1 MPGWRIFSDRA
12 LLFPESSRYL
22 TNDSGL
28 RGLLKFFRG
37 GYNRDHDTAQSRERK
52 GKQIMLQF
60 LQTGKVLY
68 VLAAVCG
75 LGVLSKLV
83 TSSLYKRMIKETG
96 NMALTK
102 NKNLRSFRQRTEN
115 MLMLSNGIRN
125 TNVYIEK
132 QLYSFRFMNLS
143 LDGWDNVA
151 VQAMILCFLIGGIA
165 AFGAYWYRCDSY
177 YIVLYGTMGILTG
190 LFMVLVDNSVNVSL
204 KRQQLMDCLTDYVDN
219 TPHFFRSVD
228 KSANADGAERRGKT
242 VAESSKFRLREMGN
256 KSLKVVDETAVGNAE
271 GNSERK
277 RFPGLKR
284 KKGKAEATIGGIGNK
299 SAVKSVQDVGK
310 ELTHEEE
317 LRKSIDGLKQSLEQI
332 AASREVTRVDMKT
345 ASQKEQENGG
355 TERVRRE
362 FSQEDLKFLGELLQE
377 YLT

>member
-1 MPGWRIFSDRA
+1 
-12 LLFPESSRYL
+12 
-22 TNDSGL
+22 
-28 RGLLKFFRG
+28 
-37 GYNRDHDTAQSRERK
+37 
-52 GKQIMLQF
+52 MLQF

-143 LDGWDNVA
+143 LDGWDNIA

-256 KSLKVVDETAVGNAE
+256 KSLKVVDETTVGNAE
-271 GNSERK
+271 GISERK

-284 KKGKAEATIGGIGNK
+284 KKGKAEAAIGNVSNK
-299 SAVKSVQDVGK
+299 SMVKSVQEVG
-310 ELTHEEE
+310 
-317 LRKSIDGLKQSLEQI
+317 
-332 AASREVTRVDMKT
+332 
-345 ASQKEQENGG
+345 
-355 TERVRRE
+355 
-362 FSQEDLKFLGELLQE
+362 QE
-377 YLT
+377 YHALIMWLITHVSRD

>member
-1 MPGWRIFSDRA
+1 M
-12 LLFPESSRYL
+12 
-22 TNDSGL
+22 
-28 RGLLKFFRG
+28 
-37 GYNRDHDTAQSRERK
+37 
-52 GKQIMLQF
+52 
-60 LQTGKVLY
+60 
-68 VLAAVCG
+68 LAAVCG

-143 LDGWDNVA
+143 LDGWDNIA

-256 KSLKVVDETAVGNAE
+256 KSLNAVQNVSLPMLFETE
-271 GNSERK
+271 
-277 RFPGLKR
+277 KR
-284 KKGKAEATIGGIGNK
+284 KG
-299 SAVKSVQDVGK
+299 
-310 ELTHEEE
+310 
-317 LRKSIDGLKQSLEQI
+317 
-332 AASREVTRVDMKT
+332 
-345 ASQKEQENGG
+345 
-355 TERVRRE
+355 
-362 FSQEDLKFLGELLQE
+362 
-377 YLT
+377 